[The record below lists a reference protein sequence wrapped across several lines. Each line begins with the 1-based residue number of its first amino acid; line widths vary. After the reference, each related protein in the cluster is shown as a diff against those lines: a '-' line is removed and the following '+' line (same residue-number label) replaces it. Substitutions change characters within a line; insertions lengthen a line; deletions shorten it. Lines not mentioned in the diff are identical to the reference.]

1 MGSKNPSIMK
11 FKTIM
16 VACVMISLLISS
28 AKVSIAESPTYKTAK
43 DYIVEYAELYDT
55 DATVLLKVAE
65 CESELGKKN
74 KGDYKNGEYL
84 ATGIF
89 MYHKE
94 TWSRHSNLFGEK
106 LDINSINDQAKLTA
120 FIFSKYPNLRN
131 EWTTYRA
138 IKNGGTYSFYSKL
151 LERHFVIKCK

>member
-1 MGSKNPSIMK
+1 MK

-65 CESELGKKN
+65 CESRFDQEAIGDSKN
-74 KGDYKNGEYL
+74 SV
-84 ATGIF
+84 GI
-89 MYHKE
+89 YQYWKD
-94 TWSRHSNLFGEK
+94 TWEEMSKLYGEK
-106 LDINSINDQAKLTA
+106 LDINSVNDQAKLTA
-120 FIFSKYPNLRN
+120 FIFAKYPKHKTK
-131 EWTTYRA
+131 WTAYRA
-138 IKNGGTYSFYSKL
+138 IQNGGTYSFYSTKL
-151 LERHFVIKCK
+151 KRHFTVTCK